1 MSALEN
7 SIAEYAKTALER
19 RKTWYSSVAGD
30 YHQVRPRYPREIIR
44 QVIEITGLSDRSNVL
59 EIGCGPGTATLD
71 FAKSG
76 CSMTC
81 LEPNPDFYRF
91 ASENCQ
97 PYPRVKILN
106 TSLEEWPIEVGAF
119 SAVIAASSF
128 HWIPKEIAYP
138 KSADALEENGFLIL
152 LWNTQLQPK
161 YEIYQRLAAVY
172 QQYAPSL
179 DRYEDNATR
188 AGIFREFGE
197 AIENSG
203 RFQKAIYGQIESTVT
218 YSIEDYITL
227 LKTYSPYMKLEERS
241 REDLFDGIRDCLDRE
256 FEKNLELSFISA
268 FQIARKSEND

>member
-1 MSALEN
+1 MSDLEN
-7 SIAEYAKTALER
+7 SIAEYARTALER
-19 RKTWYSSVAGD
+19 RKTWYSPVAED
-30 YHQVRPRYPREIIR
+30 YHRVRPRYPREIIR
-44 QVIEITGLSDRSNVL
+44 QVVGITGLSDRSNLL
-59 EIGCGPGTATLD
+59 EIGCGPGTATVD
-71 FAKSG
+71 IAKFG

-91 ASENCQ
+91 ARANCQ

-106 TSLEEWPIEVGAF
+106 TSLEEWPIETGSF

-128 HWIPKEIAYP
+128 HWIPKESAYP

-152 LWNTQLQPK
+152 LWNAQLQPN
-161 YEIYQRLAAVY
+161 YEIYQRLSAVY
-172 QQYAPSL
+172 RRYAPSL

-203 RFQKAIYGQIESTVT
+203 RFQKAIVGQIESTVT

-227 LKTYSPYMKLEERS
+227 LKTYSPYLKLEERS
-241 REDLFDGIRDCLDRE
+241 RENLLNGIRDCLDRE
-256 FEKNLELSFISA
+256 FGENLEFSFISA
-268 FQIARKSEND
+268 FQIARKS